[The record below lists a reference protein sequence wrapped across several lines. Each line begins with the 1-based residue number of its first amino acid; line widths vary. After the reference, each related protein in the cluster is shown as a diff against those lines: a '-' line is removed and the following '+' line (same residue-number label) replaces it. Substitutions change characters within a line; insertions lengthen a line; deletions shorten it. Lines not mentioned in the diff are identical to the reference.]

1 MEDKFVQ
8 ALRYKLQ
15 KRVRRV
21 NSADRVHFSIT
32 LKHLFLFIDS
42 MPLLA
47 AVRDDLLARTKHLN
61 IESVVDRICKDENLQ
76 GSTEEESAA
85 IGYVLLK
92 RFCHDPESAS
102 LINIAYRWDIGA
114 DYDKAFEFART
125 SFLEPFY
132 EYLDE
137 HVDDQQAILYVLK
150 KYKQR
155 CEWFRSDA
163 LRSQIEKDTQRG
175 EKQAAFDLYE
185 FLHEQG
191 IGFYIEPKSVSGIAD
206 LIAEQSGS
214 DRVVADAKLFWPEKG
229 KGKTYILS
237 AFHQAYT
244 YARDFNEPCAYLV
257 IYKLCHEDLNF
268 LVESTPSLFPCNTVN
283 NKTIFFIVIDLCDHG
298 VPASKRGVLKSIDIT
313 ADELNQTATEKTVE
327 TDIATIGSEP
337 PPSPD
342 TSQ

>member
-21 NSADRVHFSIT
+21 NSADHTQFTIT

-47 AVRDDLLARTKHLN
+47 AVRDDLLARTKHPEITLA
-61 IESVVDRICKDENLQ
+61 VDRICKGEILH
-76 GSTEEESAA
+76 GETEEESAA

-92 RFCHDPESAS
+92 RFCSDPDLVS
-102 LINIAYRWDIGA
+102 LIDIAVQWTRDA
-114 DYDKAFEFART
+114 DFDKAVDLART

-155 CEWFRSDA
+155 CEWFRSEG
-163 LRSQIEKDTQRG
+163 LRSQIEADTQRG
-175 EKQAAFDLYE
+175 EKSAAFDLYE

-191 IGFYIEPKSVSGIAD
+191 IGFYMEPRSASGIVD
-206 LIAEQSGS
+206 LVAEQSGTE
-214 DRVVADAKLFWPEKG
+214 RVVADAKLFWPERG
-229 KGKTYILS
+229 KSKPYILA

-257 IYKLCHEDLNF
+257 IYRLCTEDLNF
-268 LVESTPSLFPCNTVN
+268 LVPTTSTMFPCATVN
-283 NKTIFFIVIDLCDHG
+283 NKTIFFIVVDLCNHG
-298 VPASKRGVLKSIDIT
+298 VPASKRGVLKSYEIT
-313 ADELNQTATEKTVE
+313 LGELIHSVTDQSAETEDVTLSS
-327 TDIATIGSEP
+327 DSAQ
-337 PPSPD
+337 SPD

>member
-21 NSADRVHFSIT
+21 NSADHTQFKIT

-47 AVRDDLLARTKHLN
+47 AVRDDLLARTNHLE
-61 IESVVDRICKDENLQ
+61 ITSAVDRICKGEMLF
-76 GSTEEESAA
+76 GETEEESAA
-85 IGYVLLK
+85 IGYVLLE
-92 RFCHDPESAS
+92 RYCSVPDSVSFID
-102 LINIAYRWDIGA
+102 IAVQWIRDA
-114 DYDKAFEFART
+114 DFDKAVDLART

-155 CEWFRSDA
+155 CEWFRSES
-163 LRSQIEKDTQRG
+163 LRSQIEEDTQRG

-191 IGFYIEPKSVSGIAD
+191 IGFYIEPKSASGIAD
-206 LIAEQSGS
+206 LIAEQFGS

-229 KGKTYILS
+229 KAKPYVLS
-237 AFHQAYT
+237 AFHQVYT

-257 IYKLCHEDLNF
+257 IYKFCHEDLNF
-268 LVESTPSLFPCNTVN
+268 LVETTSSLFPSIAVN
-283 NKTIFFIVIDLCDHG
+283 NKTVFFIVIDLCDHG
-298 VPASKRGVLKSIDIT
+298 VSASKRGVLKGFEIT
-313 ADELNQTATEKTVE
+313 ADELIQSATEPAGEAV
-327 TDIATIGSEP
+327 AAAMASEP
-337 PPSPD
+337 LPPG

>member
-21 NSADRVHFSIT
+21 NSADRSHFGVT

-47 AVRDDLLARTKHLN
+47 AVRDDLLARTQHLN
-61 IESVVDRICKDENLQ
+61 IESAVDRLCKDENLT
-76 GSTEEESAA
+76 GETEEESAA

-102 LINIAYRWDIGA
+102 LVNIAYRWNMGTDFE
-114 DYDKAFEFART
+114 KAFEFARA

-137 HVDDQQAILYVLK
+137 HIDDQQAILYVLK

-155 CEWFRSDA
+155 CEWFRSEN
-163 LRSQIEKDTQRG
+163 LRSQIEANTQQG
-175 EKQAAFDLYE
+175 EKQAAIDLYE

-191 IGFYIEPKSVSGIAD
+191 IGFYIEPKSASGIAD
-206 LIAEQSGS
+206 LIAEQSGTE
-214 DRVVADAKLFWPEKG
+214 RVVAEAKLFWPEKG
-229 KGKTYILS
+229 KGKPYILS

-244 YARDFNEPCAYLV
+244 YARDFNESCAYLV
-257 IYKLCHEDLNF
+257 IYRLCHEDLNF
-268 LVESTPSLFPCNTVN
+268 LVESNPSLFPCVTVN
-283 NKTIFFIVIDLCDHG
+283 NKTIFFIMIDLCDHG
-298 VPASKRGVLKSIDIT
+298 ASASKRGVLKSFDVT
-313 ADELNQTATEKTVE
+313 ADELIQSAIEQIDGTKPS
-327 TDIATIGSEP
+327 GEP
-337 PPSPD
+337 QGNP
-342 TSQ
+342 